1 MGKEVTGEVVAVSGG
16 KAYVDFGC
24 KFHAVV
30 SLPVAAESRGSY
42 RRGAKVLVRVGSLEL
57 TDHFIGDS
65 RDTTLLE
72 AEAELVGLAPPTQ
85 SNN

>member
-1 MGKEVTGEVVAVSGG
+1 MRGAVVAGAGG

-30 SLPVAAESRGSY
+30 SLPAEAGSQDSY
-42 RRGAKVLVRVGSLEL
+42 RRGSKVQVRVRSLEL

-72 AEAELVGLAPPTQ
+72 AEAELIGPSHRNTQ
-85 SNN
+85 

>member
-1 MGKEVTGEVVAVSGG
+1 MSGEE
-16 KAYVDFGC
+16 AYVDFGC

-30 SLPVAAESRGSY
+30 SLPAAAAKRKGY
-42 RRGAKVLVRVGSLEL
+42 HRGAKVLVRVKSLEL

-72 AEAELVGLAPPTQ
+72 AEAELVGLAPPIHQ
-85 SNN
+85 